1 MQGQAVVASTFDPGK
16 YPEPLDE
23 SAHLVTVRKCS
34 IRRSKLIPNEESL
47 VLNIK
52 EAVVLLAPNKTR
64 QGRANVLKLKAGQF
78 IGIKSS
84 DKSNFV
90 IVNPTND
97 GDIRWLLKHHP
108 DLQMQ
113 IRDVYLVESVNFSR
127 SVIDLPSDGEGNG
140 DRT

>member
-1 MQGQAVVASTFDPGK
+1 MPSED
-16 YPEPLDE
+16 
-23 SAHLVTVRKCS
+23 
-34 IRRSKLIPNEESL
+34 SL

-52 EAVVLLAPNKTR
+52 EAIALLAPNKTR
-64 QGRANVLKLKAGQF
+64 QGRANVLKLKTGQF
-78 IGIKSS
+78 IGIKTS

-113 IRDVYLVESVNFSR
+113 IRDVYRVESVNFRR